1 MKMHHKLTLLLGGL
15 LVLQLGLAVA
25 LNNKRPPQGAS
36 RATEKLLNFDKNSVD
51 GIRIATSDKRA
62 LELKKQNGVWRL
74 SGLDDLPADATA
86 VQNMLNKLADLKKGW
101 PVATT
106 PGAAAHFKLARTQ
119 FVRRITL
126 LQGKQPRE
134 VLYLGSSPGFRKI
147 HVRKRAED
155 KIYAVQFELADA
167 ATRTED
173 WLDKQLLQHPATDIQ
188 RAELPHLSLQ
198 RKADQ
203 LILTDL
209 KKGEQ
214 TRQDKARLLLDSL
227 ANLSIQGVLGR
238 QDKPSYGQKKPALS
252 YHLVLKSGKQL
263 DYRFSKP
270 KDQSYYVLKT
280 STDPHYFKVAS
291 WVVDRIKDYK
301 ASELIQQAHKKS
313 KDTGKGV
320 AKAPAS

>member
-1 MKMHHKLTLLLGGL
+1 MKRSNKLTVLLGGL

-25 LNNKRPPQGAS
+25 LNSRQSQQGAFK
-36 RATEKLLNFDKNSVD
+36 ATEKLLNFDKDSVD
-51 GIRIATSDKRA
+51 SIRIEKPDKTA
-62 LELKKQNGVWRL
+62 LVLKKQNGVWRL
-74 SGLDDLPADATA
+74 PGLDNLPANATA
-86 VQNMLNKLADLKKGW
+86 VQNMLDKLAALKKGW

-106 PGAAAHFKLARTQ
+106 PGAAAHFKLAKAQ

-126 LQGKQPRE
+126 LQGGQSQE

-155 KIYAVQFELADA
+155 NIYAVPFELADA
-167 ATRTED
+167 GTRTGD
-173 WLDKQLLQHPATDIQ
+173 WLDKQLLQHPAADIQ
-188 RAELPHLSLQ
+188 RAELPHFSLQ
-198 RKADQ
+198 RKAEQ
-203 LILTDL
+203 LILAGL

-238 QDKPSYGQKKPALS
+238 KNKPSYNQQKPVLS
-252 YHLVLKSGKQL
+252 YHLVLKSGKQV

-280 STDPHYFKVAS
+280 SDEPHYFKVAS
-291 WVVDRIKDYK
+291 WIVDRIKDYK
-301 ASELIQQAHKKS
+301 TAELIQPANKEN
-313 KDTGKGV
+313 KDSGKGA